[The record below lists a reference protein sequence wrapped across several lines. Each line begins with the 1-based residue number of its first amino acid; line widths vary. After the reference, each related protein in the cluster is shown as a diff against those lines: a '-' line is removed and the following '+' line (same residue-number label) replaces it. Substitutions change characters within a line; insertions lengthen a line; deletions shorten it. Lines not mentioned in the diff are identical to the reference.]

1 MTRQQRIQRLLDK
14 ADMSRAALARYLGVY
29 PNTIQNWFKNQASP
43 SEKQIVQMAILFNVE
58 PEFIWSGREPLT
70 TKYSEVAVK
79 YARLNKRDQNLVDQI
94 MEGLSDDN
102 DDQGAEIDSMP
113 NKNGNG
119 KK

>member
-1 MTRQQRIQRLLDK
+1 MAVHKYKRVVVGENGIKPTDWIFVCPAGSLLPTGCK
-14 ADMSRAALARYLGVY
+14 LNFAG
-29 PNTIQNWFKNQASP
+29 
-43 SEKQIVQMAILFNVE
+43 SEKQIVQMAMLFNVE

-70 TKYSEVAVK
+70 VKYSEVAVK

-94 MEGLSDDN
+94 MEGLQDDD
-102 DDQGAEIDSMP
+102 DDQGAEIDPMP